1 MDNQTQPLSPALIE
15 EVLAHKPQAAAELV
29 RQLQTP
35 IFNLALR
42 MLGSVADAEDATQ
55 EILLLVLEKLPGFRG
70 ESALST
76 WVYRLAVN
84 RLIDEKRS
92 MFATHPLSYEAYAQ
106 DIQAYQKESQREDKQ
121 ILARELKYSCTNVML
136 QCLKPQDRCI
146 FILGTMFKADSRQA
160 AEILNL
166 TPEAYR
172 QRLSRIRRKMAD
184 FLTAYCGEYGSGTCR
199 CANRLNYAIQSRRL
213 NPQVLDYTSA
223 KEIDPETTVS
233 FKNAM
238 EDIDGLASYFTFCRM
253 YESPERT
260 KQFFS
265 SFLGSA
271 ALSFVKNA

>member
-1 MDNQTQPLSPALIE
+1 MDYKKSYTLLWVGLIAGF
-15 EVLAHKPQAAAELV
+15 VL
-29 RQLQTP
+29 
-35 IFNLALR
+35 
-42 MLGSVADAEDATQ
+42 MLIGVFL
-55 EILLLVLEKLPGFRG
+55 EIGWLLWPG
-70 ESALST
+70 
-76 WVYRLAVN
+76 AVN

-92 MFATHPLSYEAYAQ
+92 MFATHPLSFEAYAQ
-106 DIQAYQKESQREDKQ
+106 DIQVFQKESQREDKP
-121 ILARELKYSCTNVML
+121 ILARELKLSCINVML

-238 EDIDGLASYFTFCRM
+238 EDIDGLASYFAFCRM

-260 KQFFS
+260 KQFLS
-265 SFLGSA
+265 SFLESPS
-271 ALSFVKNA
+271 LSLVKNA

>member
-1 MDNQTQPLSPALIE
+1 M
-15 EVLAHKPQAAAELV
+15 LAHKPQAAAELV

-172 QRLSRIRRKMAD
+172 QRLSRARRKMAD
-184 FLTAYCGEYGSGTCR
+184 FMSQYCYLASGGCRCTCR
-199 CANRLNYAIQSRRL
+199 IDFAIGTRRL
-213 NPQVLDYTSA
+213 DPNNLEYSKLPTAEPQVLHQHL
-223 KEIDPETTVS
+223 E
-233 FKNAM
+233 AM
-238 EDIDGLASYFTFCRM
+238 EKIEEHMTVFDTLSAYALPEEKRQKLQEVVASVWMEKVC
-253 YESPERT
+253 
-260 KQFFS
+260 Q
-265 SFLGSA
+265 
-271 ALSFVKNA
+271 N

>member
-172 QRLSRIRRKMAD
+172 QRLSRARRKMAD
-184 FLTAYCGEYGSGTCR
+184 FMSQYCY
-199 CANRLNYAIQSRRL
+199 
-213 NPQVLDYTSA
+213 
-223 KEIDPETTVS
+223 
-233 FKNAM
+233 
-238 EDIDGLASYFTFCRM
+238 LASGRLPLHLPDRLCDWHA
-253 YESPERT
+253 PA
-260 KQFFS
+260 
-265 SFLGSA
+265 GSEQSGIFQA
-271 ALSFVKNA
+271 ADS